1 MAQAVRLLPTPYTLH
16 HTPCTFLLPFK
27 GRSGGA
33 LPYTVHPTPYTFL
46 LPSMGRSGGAS
57 DIKPKDYPIIT
68 EGLPK
73 DKTPIC
79 TIRGFYYI
87 YTMYIYT
94 FCRYFIV

>member
-1 MAQAVRLLPTPYTLH
+1 MAQAVRLLPTPYTIH
-16 HTPCTFLLPFK
+16 
-27 GRSGGA
+27 R
-33 LPYTVHPTPYTFL
+33 TPYTFL
-46 LPSMGRSGGAS
+46 LPFRGRSGGAS

-87 YTMYIYT
+87 YT
-94 FCRYFIV
+94 

>member
-1 MAQAVRLLPTPYTLH
+1 MAQVVRLLPTPYTLH
-16 HTPCTFLLPFK
+16 HTPFPPP
-27 GRSGGA
+27 RSDE
-33 LPYTVHPTPYTFL
+33 P
-46 LPSMGRSGGAS
+46 

-94 FCRYFIV
+94 FCRYSIV